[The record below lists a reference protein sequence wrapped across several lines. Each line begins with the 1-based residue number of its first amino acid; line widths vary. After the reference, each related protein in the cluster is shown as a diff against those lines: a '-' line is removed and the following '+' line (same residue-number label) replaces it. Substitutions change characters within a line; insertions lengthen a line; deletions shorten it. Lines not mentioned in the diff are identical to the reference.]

1 MQGYL
6 TKQSPVKP
14 MWSNRILVVDDDPDV
29 VVYLTSFL
37 EDNGYEARGAG
48 DSARAIA
55 ALDIFHPDA
64 ILLDVLMP
72 GRSGLDLL
80 VTLRRDPRW
89 TDVCM
94 VVITGLDQILQDDC
108 QSYLGSQHGIRG
120 PDALLA
126 KPVDPQVL
134 LRILRKLESNGASG
148 ARE

>member
-1 MQGYL
+1 
-6 TKQSPVKP
+6 
-14 MWSNRILVVDDDPDV
+14 MWNNRVLVVDDDPDV
-29 VVYLTSFL
+29 VIYLTSFL

-48 DSARAIA
+48 DSTRAIA
-55 ALDIFHPDA
+55 ALDGFRPDA

-89 TDVCM
+89 TDICM

-134 LRILRKLESNGASG
+134 LTILRKLERDNSCGDRG
-148 ARE
+148 